1 MNESFK
7 QVKYDNQVSRRQ
19 AVTDVIE
26 SIAMEE
32 KSIASILKVEA
43 KKIQKA
49 VDCPEPVVSDIISI
63 NETVCRCL
71 KNIIKLQMLLEFKLE
86 EVQELIDDSDYC

>member
-1 MNESFK
+1 MSESCTSK
-7 QVKYDNQVSRRQ
+7 SDNQVSRRQ

-32 KSIASILKVEA
+32 KGIASILKVEA
-43 KKIQKA
+43 KKVQKA
-49 VDCPEPVVSDIISI
+49 VDCPEPSVSDILCI
-63 NETVCRCL
+63 NDSVCRCL

-86 EVQELIDDSDYC
+86 EVQELVDDRDYC